1 MELTHINDQGNA
13 RMVDISEK
21 QDTARTAVAQ
31 GKVIVD
37 KETMQLIRN
46 GYIKKGDVLSVAQ
59 VAGITAAKKTF
70 DLIPMA
76 HIIPL
81 TFANIEY
88 SFDDTSIYIESTV
101 KTLGKTGAEM
111 EALTAVSVCALT
123 IYDMCK
129 AVQKDIRIE
138 GIMLKYKSGG
148 KSGEYRNEC

>member
-13 RMVDISEK
+13 RMVDISDK
-21 QDTARTAVAQ
+21 NDTKRTAIAQ
-31 GKVIVD
+31 AKVIVNR
-37 KETMQLIRN
+37 ETMQHIKN
-46 GYIKKGDVLSVAQ
+46 GAIKKGDVLAVAQ

-81 TFANIEY
+81 TFADIKY
-88 SFDDTSIYIESTV
+88 SFDDTTIYIESTV
-101 KTLGKTGAEM
+101 KTNGKTGAEM

-129 AVQKDIRIE
+129 AVQKDIKITD
-138 GIMLKYKSGG
+138 IMLKYKSGG
-148 KSGEYRNEC
+148 KSGEYANES